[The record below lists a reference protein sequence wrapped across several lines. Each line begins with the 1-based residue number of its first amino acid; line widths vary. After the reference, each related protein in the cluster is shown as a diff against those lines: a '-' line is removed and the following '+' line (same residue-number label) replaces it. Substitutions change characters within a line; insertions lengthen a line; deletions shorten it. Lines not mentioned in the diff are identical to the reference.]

1 MTVGQVYQPFTTS
14 PVGTHEGEP
23 DCNQTDQISESPVGS
38 TEILDRV
45 KQTEDPSRTD
55 FVKSGIVNEPAS
67 SGDTP
72 PSSDSG
78 VHSLGEQGENMSTSS
93 IDMGSE
99 QYNRPTP
106 GNVSGR
112 CVRDSRVGVYLRIL
126 KRMKI
131 SIIPG
136 QTDLLNK
143 GLNDNVSIDYTE

>member
-1 MTVGQVYQPFTTS
+1 MR
-14 PVGTHEGEP
+14 GEP
-23 DCNQTDQISESPVGS
+23 DCKRTDQIFESPVGS

-45 KQTEDPSRTD
+45 KQTEGPSRTD
-55 FVKSGIVNEPAS
+55 FAKSGIVNEPAS

-78 VHSLGEQGENMSTSS
+78 VHSLGEQWENMSTSS

-106 GNVSGR
+106 YGVL
-112 CVRDSRVGVYLRIL
+112 VTAVYLRIL

-136 QTDLLNK
+136 RT
-143 GLNDNVSIDYTE
+143 VC